1 MCAVCIFHAWY
12 KAKSDAC
19 GKPRLIQ
26 DTRFHTLESHNMRHL
41 PLYWSSSTDIE
52 VGFMDSRNRVAAGAS
67 GFLWASQCG
76 AFFLAL
82 AGPSFR
88 TSLKNLSTYDLRCCS
103 ITPSVFLCF
112 LQRSNASLKVEASF
126 GVTRSIK
133 HCFGNLL

>member
-26 DTRFHTLESHNMRHL
+26 DTLFHTLESHNMRHL

-52 VGFMDSRNRVAAGAS
+52 VGIMDSRNRVAAGAS
-67 GFLWASQCG
+67 GFGGAFQCG

-82 AGPSFR
+82 ALAFFG
-88 TSLKNLSTYDLRCCS
+88 TALKNLSTEDLR
-103 ITPSVFLCF
+103 
-112 LQRSNASLKVEASF
+112 
-126 GVTRSIK
+126 
-133 HCFGNLL
+133 

>member
-52 VGFMDSRNRVAAGAS
+52 VGIMYSRNRVAARGVWVFGGFPMQRFLLGAGA
-67 GFLWASQCG
+67 GFL
-76 AFFLAL
+76 
-82 AGPSFR
+82 
-88 TSLKNLSTYDLRCCS
+88 
-103 ITPSVFLCF
+103 
-112 LQRSNASLKVEASF
+112 
-126 GVTRSIK
+126 
-133 HCFGNLL
+133 

>member
-26 DTRFHTLESHNMRHL
+26 DTLFHTLESHNMRHL

-52 VGFMDSRNRVAAGAS
+52 VGIMDSRNRVAAGAS
-67 GFLWASQCG
+67 GFWGDFQCG

-82 AGPSFR
+82 ALAFFG
-88 TSLKNLSTYDLRCCS
+88 TALKNLSTDDLRCFS
-103 ITPSVFLCF
+103 NTPSFFCVSCSA
-112 LQRSNASLKVEASF
+112 R
-126 GVTRSIK
+126 TPR
-133 HCFGNLL
+133 